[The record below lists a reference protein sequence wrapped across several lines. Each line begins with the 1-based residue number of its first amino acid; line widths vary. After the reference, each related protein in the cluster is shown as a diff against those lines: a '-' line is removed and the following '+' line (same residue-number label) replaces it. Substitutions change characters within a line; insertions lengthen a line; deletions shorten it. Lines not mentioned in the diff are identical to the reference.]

1 MAATVQLPRHKL
13 TVVDF
18 QRLGAAGILTESDRV
33 ELIDGELMDM
43 APINSLHADYVDRL
57 AQILTIQNYG
67 DYRVRVQN
75 PVQLDENSEVVPDLA
90 LVVNRGYRDAHPTS
104 GDVLLLIE
112 VANTTMAY
120 DRELKIPL
128 YARHGIPEVWL
139 LDATEGRMDCYR
151 EPVLG
156 NYRESRT
163 AEPDETLTLERL
175 PEVRVH
181 LAALWR

>member
-1 MAATVQLPRHKL
+1 MTATVQLPRHKL

-18 QRLGAAGILTESDRV
+18 QRLGAAGILSGSDRV

-43 APINSLHADYVDRL
+43 APISSLHADYVDRL
-57 AQILTIQNYG
+57 AQILTVQNCG

-75 PVQLDENSEVVPDLA
+75 PVRLDDDGEVTPDLA
-90 LVVNRGYRDAHPTS
+90 LVVNRGYRDAHPTA

-112 VANTTMAY
+112 VADTAVAY

-128 YARHGIPEVWL
+128 YARNGIPEVWL
-139 LDATEGRMDCYR
+139 LEATKGRMACYR

>member
-1 MAATVQLPRHKL
+1 
-13 TVVDF
+13 
-18 QRLGAAGILTESDRV
+18 
-33 ELIDGELMDM
+33 
-43 APINSLHADYVDRL
+43 
-57 AQILTIQNYG
+57 
-67 DYRVRVQN
+67 
-75 PVQLDENSEVVPDLA
+75 VQLDENSEVVPDLA
-90 LVVNRGYRDAHPTS
+90 LVVNRGYRDAHPTA

-112 VANTTMAY
+112 ITDNTLAY

-139 LDATEGRMDCYR
+139 LDTTEGRMDCYR

-156 NYRESRT
+156 SYRESRT
-163 AEPDETLTLERL
+163 AEPDETLTLAQL